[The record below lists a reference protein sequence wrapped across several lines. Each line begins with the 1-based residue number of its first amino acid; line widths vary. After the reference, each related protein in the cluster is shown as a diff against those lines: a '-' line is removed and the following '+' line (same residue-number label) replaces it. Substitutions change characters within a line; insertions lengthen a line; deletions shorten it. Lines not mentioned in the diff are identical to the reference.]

1 MRSARVVLLI
11 GVDAAAWIVA
21 LIMASFL
28 RLDAASPARV
38 QYLED
43 AGGHVPIYGVLTL
56 ACAAIVVHTLLAW
69 VLRMHQGRHSI
80 GSFEEVFTLASIILS
95 VAFFLTLVN
104 AIAPS
109 QYVARTTPLIAA
121 PIALFF
127 AAWPRG
133 LWRLAITRPR
143 PNQHGIVPTKVLI
156 MGAGAGGRELVRSMQ
171 RDTRQRWQPVA
182 FLDDDPRK
190 KHFRYQGVRVR
201 GTSESME
208 RAARR
213 HGVKTII
220 IAMPSVKSEQIKRI
234 YELARAA
241 NLEVKILPGVDE
253 LLDGV
258 QHTDVRDLQPEDL
271 LGRHQVD

>member
-1 MRSARVVLLI
+1 MRSARVILLI
-11 GVDAAAWIVA
+11 AVDDAAWIVD
-21 LIMASFL
+21 LIVASFL
-28 RLDAASPARV
+28 RLEAVSPARV
-38 QYLED
+38 QHLKD
-43 AGGHVPIYGVLTL
+43 AGGHVPMYGVLTL
-56 ACAAIVVHTLLAW
+56 AVAAIVIHTLLAS
-69 VLRMHQGRHSI
+69 VLRMHQGRHSV
-80 GSFEEVFTLASIILS
+80 GSFEEMFTLASVIMS

-109 QYVARTTPLIAA
+109 QYVARSPPLIAA

-133 LWRLAITRPR
+133 LWRMVISRPR
-143 PNQHGIVPTKVLI
+143 PNQHGIVPTRVLI
-156 MGAGAGGRELVRSMQ
+156 MGAGEGGRELVRSMQ
-171 RDTRQRWQPVA
+171 RDARQSWQPVA

-190 KHFRYQGVRVR
+190 RHFRYQGVRVR

-208 RAARR
+208 RVARR

-220 IAMPSVKSEQIKRI
+220 IAMPSVKSDQIKRI

-241 NLEVKILPGVDE
+241 DLDVKVLPGMDE

-258 QHTDVRDLQPEDL
+258 QHTDVRDLQPE
-271 LGRHQVD
+271 